1 VNLKMNYQ
9 EQQRLKEERYQQKAG
24 EVEKEK
30 QNLREYIERLRK
42 LNPMT
47 EQEQNDIDYE
57 ILDAQDRI
65 MFLDME
71 LEGYV

>member
-1 VNLKMNYQ
+1 MNYQ